1 MNALTFD
8 TLKAARRLRDEFGFD
23 ERQATGIVETFADG
37 MSLSLD
43 ALATRQDLAGFATT
57 AQLHALEESVKAA
70 LQEAWR
76 QRSELQNDTEAA
88 IAAARND
95 TEAAI
100 IAARSDTQAAIAA
113 LRSETLAKFTS
124 VHNDINAE
132 FVSVRN
138 DMTAEFASVR
148 NDMTTQFASV
158 RAEIAAL
165 RAETRADT
173 ALLRADMAAQE
184 NRMTIKLGAMI
195 AAAAGFLVVVDKL
208 L

>member
-43 ALATRQDLAGFATT
+43 ALATRQDLA
-57 AQLHALEESVKAA
+57 
-70 LQEAWR
+70 
-76 QRSELQNDTEAA
+76 
-88 IAAARND
+88 
-95 TEAAI
+95 
-100 IAARSDTQAAIAA
+100 
-113 LRSETLAKFTS
+113 
-124 VHNDINAE
+124 
-132 FVSVRN
+132 
-138 DMTAEFASVR
+138 
-148 NDMTTQFASV
+148 
-158 RAEIAAL
+158 AL
-165 RAETRADT
+165 RADMKADI

>member
-43 ALATRQDLAGFATT
+43 ALATRQDL
-57 AQLHALEESVKAA
+57 V
-70 LQEAWR
+70 
-76 QRSELQNDTEAA
+76 
-88 IAAARND
+88 
-95 TEAAI
+95 
-100 IAARSDTQAAIAA
+100 
-113 LRSETLAKFTS
+113 
-124 VHNDINAE
+124 
-132 FVSVRN
+132 
-138 DMTAEFASVR
+138 
-148 NDMTTQFASV
+148 
-158 RAEIAAL
+158 AL
-165 RAETRADT
+165 RADMKADI
-173 ALLRADMAAQE
+173 ALLRADMAAME

>member
-43 ALATRQDLAGFATT
+43 ALATRQDLA
-57 AQLHALEESVKAA
+57 
-70 LQEAWR
+70 
-76 QRSELQNDTEAA
+76 
-88 IAAARND
+88 
-95 TEAAI
+95 
-100 IAARSDTQAAIAA
+100 
-113 LRSETLAKFTS
+113 
-124 VHNDINAE
+124 
-132 FVSVRN
+132 
-138 DMTAEFASVR
+138 
-148 NDMTTQFASV
+148 
-158 RAEIAAL
+158 AL
-165 RAETRADT
+165 RADMKADIALLRADMKADI

>member
-43 ALATRQDLAGFATT
+43 ALATKQDL
-57 AQLHALEESVKAA
+57 
-70 LQEAWR
+70 
-76 QRSELQNDTEAA
+76 
-88 IAAARND
+88 
-95 TEAAI
+95 
-100 IAARSDTQAAIAA
+100 
-113 LRSETLAKFTS
+113 
-124 VHNDINAE
+124 
-132 FVSVRN
+132 
-138 DMTAEFASVR
+138 
-148 NDMTTQFASV
+148 
-158 RAEIAAL
+158 AAL
-165 RAETRADT
+165 RADMKADI

>member
-76 QRSELQNDTEAA
+76 QRSELQ
-88 IAAARND
+88 ND

>member
-43 ALATRQDLAGFATT
+43 ALATKQDL
-57 AQLHALEESVKAA
+57 
-70 LQEAWR
+70 
-76 QRSELQNDTEAA
+76 
-88 IAAARND
+88 
-95 TEAAI
+95 
-100 IAARSDTQAAIAA
+100 
-113 LRSETLAKFTS
+113 
-124 VHNDINAE
+124 
-132 FVSVRN
+132 
-138 DMTAEFASVR
+138 
-148 NDMTTQFASV
+148 
-158 RAEIAAL
+158 AAL
-165 RAETRADT
+165 RADMKADI
-173 ALLRADMAAQE
+173 ALLRADMAAME